1 MLLITTGYASDDED
15 DVIDYDVDACRRSII
30 SIRDKMD
37 ELVISCNSLVDD
49 LVVFQSVNHD
59 TQGHAIY
66 EDYKDIATIF
76 GDDGFNSFVDTL
88 SEYLDSIEQ
97 TLNDWVNTTQG

>member
-1 MLLITTGYASDDED
+1 MFLITTGFASTDED
-15 DVIDYDVDACRRSII
+15 DVIDYDVDACKRSII
-30 SIRDKMD
+30 SIREKMD
-37 ELVISCNSLVDD
+37 ELVNSCNSLVDD

-76 GDDGFNSFVDTL
+76 GDEGFNSFVDTL

-97 TLNDWVNTTQG
+97 TLNYWAATTQR